1 MPRRINGYSSRWQ
14 VAGGNIFLQPATCYL
29 QPVNFGKM
37 NITATRVPLD
47 SILFLRALFLNEIN
61 AQVRY
66 NACHERGWSDSYIIK
81 DQDQIIGYGSV
92 KGNENREARDT
103 VFEFYIIPTFRH
115 LSNRAFAALLNSSRA
130 LFIECQSNDSL
141 LSSMLYQFA
150 ENINAPVVLFED
162 NIATQLAPA
171 EVSFRAREQEDI
183 IFEHQFEPVGNCV
196 LEKNK
201 EVVATGGFFLHYNFP
216 YADLFMEV
224 KENYRKM
231 GLGSFLV
238 QELKKQCYLS
248 GRVPAARCNAEN
260 SASRACLEKAG
271 FRIAGHLLLGT
282 VDLSQR

>member
-1 MPRRINGYSSRWQ
+1 
-14 VAGGNIFLQPATCYL
+14 
-29 QPVNFGKM
+29 M

-47 SILFLRALFLNEIN
+47 NILFLRALFLNEIN

-115 LSNRAFAALLNSSRA
+115 LTTRAFNVLLNSSRGVY
-130 LFIECQSNDSL
+130 IECQSNDSL
-141 LSSMLYQFA
+141 LTSMLHQFA
-150 ENINAPVVLFED
+150 QNINAPVVLFED
-162 NIATQLAPA
+162 HIATQLAPG
-171 EVSFRAREQEDI
+171 EVIFRVRAQEDH
-183 IFEHQFEPVGNCV
+183 IFEHHTEPVGNWV

-201 EVVATGGFFLHYNFP
+201 DVVATGGFLLHYNFP

-224 KENYRKM
+224 EENHRKQ
-231 GLGSFLV
+231 GLGSYLV

-260 SASRACLEKAG
+260 TASRACLEKAG
-271 FRIAGHLLLGT
+271 FLIAGYLLLGKIN
-282 VDLSQR
+282 